1 MNENGELFAVFCLS
15 NDLVIA
21 GTIFPHRR
29 KHKAT
34 WVSPDG
40 VTENQVDQ
48 VCISRKFRRS
58 LQDVRVK
65 RGAETAS
72 DHHLL
77 VGKVQMKL
85 RKFTQT
91 TKNPRTRYQVNLLK
105 DQNVNQAFRSCRTCK
120 RIQKTA

>member
-1 MNENGELFAVFCLS
+1 MLMVDFNAEVGEDNKGYETIMGQQGLGCMNENGELFADFCLS

-34 WVSPDG
+34 WVSPDS
-40 VTENQVDQ
+40 VTENQIDH

-65 RGAETAS
+65 RGADA
-72 DHHLL
+72 
-77 VGKVQMKL
+77 GW
-85 RKFTQT
+85 
-91 TKNPRTRYQVNLLK
+91 
-105 DQNVNQAFRSCRTCK
+105 
-120 RIQKTA
+120 